1 MRIRK
6 SLIATA
12 VLGAL
17 GFSGQ
22 AWSQQD
28 ESGRGDNN
36 STYSEDNS
44 GNNRDNLG
52 VAVALGLG
60 NAAADNN
67 STATTNVA
75 DSFNSSSAVATT
87 NLIGVVSG
95 NSVYD
100 IGNTSRNS
108 GNANGGDGG
117 DGGLAVGGFA
127 FGGAGEGGDGGDG
140 GDAGAMSARGG
151 DSGAGSLDRESVVW
165 GQDWC
170 GRVKIGGC

>member
-12 VLGAL
+12 VLVAL

-36 STYSEDNS
+36 STYNQDNS

-60 NAAADNN
+60 SAAADNN
-67 STATTNVA
+67 STATSSVA
-75 DSFNSSSAVATT
+75 DSFNTSSAVATT
-87 NLIGVVSG
+87 SLTGVVTG
-95 NSVYD
+95 NAVYD
-100 IGNTSRNS
+100 IGNTARNT

-117 DGGLAVGGFA
+117 GGGLAVGGFA
-127 FGGAGEGGDGGDG
+127 YGGTGDGGDGGDG
-140 GDAGAMSARGG
+140 GDAGALSARDG
-151 DSGAGSLDRESVVW
+151 DSGSTGLAGAIRLWLVHNER
-165 GQDWC
+165 
-170 GRVKIGGC
+170 RAAP